1 MISLVLASGSPRRR
15 EILTTLRIH
24 FDVMPSD
31 ADETRQPGEEPLRYV
46 ERVAEAKGREVFVRL
61 GADGRSAAVLSADTV
76 VIVDGD
82 VFGKPADD
90 HDAVRMLTA
99 LSGRSHDVTTAVV
112 LLTPNGALSRRTVTS
127 QVVFRTL
134 TGGEIAR
141 YVASGEGRDKAGAYG
156 IQGLAAALVS
166 EVHGSYFNVVGLP
179 AAETVALLAEGGV
192 IGEWP

>member
-1 MISLVLASGSPRRR
+1 VISLVLASGSPRRR